1 MTAVDLAD
9 FLLARITEDENA
21 ARGSTPGPWRWFP
34 GRAGLPAFLESVG
47 AKATHWVEG
56 QSFEAPTVVLG
67 TNQGVMLRVRGRDAE
82 HIAAWHPTRV
92 LDECR
97 AKRQV
102 VEAGVRA
109 DGAAAAAYDAVLR
122 ALALP
127 YADHPDFRAEWRP

>member
-1 MTAVDLAD
+1 MTAVDLAE
-9 FLLARITEDENA
+9 FLLARIKDDENT
-21 ARGSTPGPWRWFP
+21 ARASTPGPWRWFP
-34 GRAGLPAFLESVG
+34 GRAGLPAFLESTG

-92 LDECR
+92 LAECR

-102 VEAGVRA
+102 VEGVTA
-109 DGAAAAAYDAVLR
+109 DEATRDLVLR
-122 ALALP
+122 TLALP
-127 YADHPDFRAEWRP
+127 YADHPDYREEWRP

>member
-9 FLLARITEDENA
+9 FLLARIKDDENTA
-21 ARGSTPGPWRWFP
+21 KGSTPGPWRWFP
-34 GRAGLPAFLESVG
+34 GRGGLPAFLESTG

-67 TNQGVMLRVRGRDAE
+67 SNQNSMLRVRGRDAE

-92 LDECR
+92 LAECR

-102 VEAGVRA
+102 LEACG
-109 DGAAAAAYDAVLR
+109 DDEQVLR
-122 ALALP
+122 CLALP
-127 YADHPDFRAEWRP
+127 YADHPDYREEWRP